1 MVACLGA
8 KQTRSGPWTHAIKWL
23 LGVWRELPGVDGGFG
38 VLSQETQLGQV
49 ARAASRREEWHAAG
63 SAYVHTQRL
72 QHSFATEVQ
81 GIGWRDSLRIHSSWP
96 CTLNILV
103 QPLQVGYRVRFLW
116 LDEVEGIQVVA
127 FTDSSVQHCME
138 TWFHMFRMQFD
149 GLVMDAFV
157 AVPVFDSYLQ
167 DFHAFHEFCMRHHT
181 VLTYELV
188 SERFA
193 GRVWDLAP

>member
-1 MVACLGA
+1 M
-8 KQTRSGPWTHAIKWL
+8 
-23 LGVWRELPGVDGGFG
+23 E
-38 VLSQETQLGQV
+38 
-49 ARAASRREEWHAAG
+49 
-63 SAYVHTQRL
+63 RL
-72 QHSFATEVQ
+72 TADTF
-81 GIGWRDSLRIHSSWP
+81 LY
-96 CTLNILV
+96 TLHVLV

-149 GLVMDAFV
+149 GLVMDVFV